1 MTKGRKP
8 RTPRTLR
15 NPIEHALLGATCL
28 TPAERIDTLAPTREC
43 LDRLRRGVATED
55 QHTVLYTAL
64 KIAEGIECSR
74 IVRGLGGQIHS
85 ALQAM
90 DAIRARA
97 TAHGA
102 WHPTA
107 LYATELAAIREAVHF
122 HDFQLQHVSA
132 TELHAIATKL
142 IARTASTGGVV
153 QRRGAGSLGLGRG
166 FCEH

>member
-1 MTKGRKP
+1 MTKGRTP

-15 NPIEHALLGATCL
+15 NPIEHAMLGATCL
-28 TPAERIDTLAPTREC
+28 TPAERIDTLAPTRDC

-55 QHTVLYTAL
+55 QHTVL
-64 KIAEGIECSR
+64 KIAEGIEGSR

-97 TAHGA
+97 TASGQ
-102 WHPTA
+102 WRPTT
-107 LYATELAAIREAVHF
+107 LYATELAAIREAVHL

-132 TELHAIATKL
+132 GELHAIATKL

-153 QRRGAGSLGLGRG
+153 QHRAAGSLGLTP
-166 FCEH
+166 

>member
-1 MTKGRKP
+1 MTRGRKP
-8 RTPRTLR
+8 RRPRTLR
-15 NPIEHALLGATCL
+15 NPIEHAMLGATCL
-28 TPAERIDTLAPTREC
+28 TSAERIDTLAPTRDC

-55 QHTVLYTAL
+55 QHTVLYTVL
-64 KIAEGIECSR
+64 KIAEGIEGSR
-74 IVRGLGGQIHS
+74 IVRGLGGAIQS

-97 TAHGA
+97 TAHGP

-132 TELHAIATKL
+132 GELHAIATKL
-142 IARTASTGGVV
+142 IARTASSGGVV
-153 QRRGAGSLGLGRG
+153 QHRAAGSLGLGAASVD
-166 FCEH
+166 